1 MALLDSDT
9 SSKTIQNSTDTTSLT
24 GDNERS
30 STERDKTAND
40 SASIVSSSSQK
51 RENDQESDKT
61 SLKDNGKR
69 PLFQRI
75 VEFLQVDPES
85 IEPTN
90 ENPEEP
96 IRTFKEL
103 RKSLLSTYL
112 YNGEL
117 RPIEAKRRTWT
128 WKEYTFF
135 WISEAFNINTW
146 QISATGLQLGLNW
159 WQTWICVWTG
169 YTFVALFLILS
180 SKIGNNYHIS
190 FPISSRISFGIY
202 FSVWIVINRIIMAC
216 IWTSTLAYIG
226 SECVQLMLKAI
237 FGTDLNTRIKDK
249 IPDPYL
255 TNFEFMCFMIFWV
268 ACLPFLWLSTDSLRY
283 VFVVKSII
291 APFAAFGLLTWT
303 LCKSKGRLALGS
315 LSDTKLITSKS
326 VLAWSVIE
334 AIMSSIGNF
343 ATLIL
348 NAPDFTRFSK
358 TYRSA
363 VYSQFFA
370 LPFCMAIISLISIIC
385 VSATYAK
392 YGANYWSP
400 LNILDRYLENFTS
413 GNRAG
418 VFIFSLIYAF
428 VHLGSSLS
436 GNSTPAGIDMT
447 ALFPKFINIRRGSY
461 ICALLSLACC
471 PWNLLASSKAFNTA
485 LTAYSFFLCSIS
497 GVIAAD
503 YFIVRKGHINVLHCY
518 TNKLDSYYMYN
529 KYGTNWRAVAAYFIG
544 LVPNI
549 PGFLGSVGVSVPS
562 SATKVYRLNYF
573 IGYAVGGLS
582 YCILVHLFPING
594 VPEDTR
600 LTDLKWLEHWIE
612 VEQFDC
618 QRELFEMCGTGGPNG
633 FEINT
638 KDWDKKVLNYN
649 DSGKREK

>member
-1 MALLDSDT
+1 M
-9 SSKTIQNSTDTTSLT
+9 QNGTGTPSLT
-24 GDNERS
+24 TGNERS
-30 STERDKTAND
+30 TTDQDDTVKFSTNID
-40 SASIVSSSSQK
+40 SSSSEK
-51 RENDQESDKT
+51 REENQESVTT
-61 SLKDNGKR
+61 SLKDNEKR

-75 VEFLQVDPES
+75 VEFLQVDPKS

-128 WKEYTFF
+128 WKEYIFF

-146 QISATGLQLGLNW
+146 QVSATGLQLGLNW

-169 YTFVALFLILS
+169 YTFVAFFLILS
-180 SKIGNNYHIS
+180 SKVGNNYHIS
-190 FPISSRISFGIY
+190 FPISSRISFGVY
-202 FSVWIVINRIIMAC
+202 FSIWIVINRIIMAC

-237 FGTDLNTRIKDK
+237 FGKDLNTRIKDT
-249 IPDPYL
+249 IADPYL

-283 VFVVKSII
+283 VFVTRSII
-291 APFAAFGLLTWT
+291 TPFAAFGLLIWT

-326 VLAWSVIE
+326 VLAWSVIQ

-343 ATLIL
+343 STLIL

-358 TYRSA
+358 TYRSP

-370 LPFCMAIISLISIIC
+370 LPISIAIISLIGIIC
-385 VSATYAK
+385 VSATYAE

-400 LNILDRYLENFTS
+400 INILDRYLENYTS

-418 VFIFSLIYAF
+418 VFLFSLIYAF
-428 VHLGSSLS
+428 GHLGSNLS
-436 GNSTPAGIDMT
+436 GNSTPAGIDMA

-461 ICALLSLACC
+461 ICALLSLAAR
-471 PWNLLASSKAFNTA
+471 PWDLLASSAAFSTA

-503 YFIVRKGHINVLHCY
+503 YFIVRKGHITVLHCY
-518 TNKLDSYYMYN
+518 TNKPDSYYMYN
-529 KYGTNWRAVAAYFIG
+529 KYGTNWRAVTAYVIG

-549 PGFLGSVGVSVPS
+549 PGFVGSMGISVPS
-562 SATKVYRLNYF
+562 SATKVYYLNYF
-573 IGYAVGGLS
+573 IGYAVGALS
-582 YCILVHLFPING
+582 YCILVHFFPIKG
-594 VPEDTR
+594 VPENTR
-600 LTDLKWLEHWIE
+600 MTDIKWLEHWIE
-612 VEQFDC
+612 VEEFEFE
-618 QRELFEMCGTGGPNG
+618 RELFEMCGVGGPS
-633 FEINT
+633 
-638 KDWDKKVLNYN
+638 V
-649 DSGKREK
+649 DSK